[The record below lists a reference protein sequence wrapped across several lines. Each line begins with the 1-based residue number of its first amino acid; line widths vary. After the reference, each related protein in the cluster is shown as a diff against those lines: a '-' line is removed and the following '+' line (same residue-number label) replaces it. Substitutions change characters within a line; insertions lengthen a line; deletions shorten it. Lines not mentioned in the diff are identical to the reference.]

1 MAVQNKSASRLITK
15 AVAAILLLAPFLVV
29 PTYGQQDSICVTTYD
44 PTKDYFPDKS
54 QVDGGA
60 LFSITYNLNYK
71 VLKNTSLNTTYIL
84 TQCGT
89 PAPNA
94 TVVPRTNTTIF
105 IQIPVTN
112 LASLATTAVSY
123 IEMLGKQA
131 AIKAVDTEG
140 LVSSP
145 CVQAGLEKGTIVGLE
160 DSNNTLRVEQMKKVD
175 VVFSSFGVD
184 PGTENKTVITSEVED
199 PSPLNRA
206 EWLEFYST
214 FFNAEKVAQTLTA
227 SINNNYNCLK
237 SAATTKTTTKP
248 IIAWS
253 LYDAPSSYNNNTAS
267 WLLSSAPYKR
277 ILSTDAGAV
286 FFNGTNSSTF
296 STPAAFAAAVQSVDI
311 LIDESVSGSTYDAF
325 LQNYQLSTTAAP
337 GSTLKFIQNKA
348 VFREDG
354 LVNPNDGRDWF
365 GGAVAMDDAVLQ
377 DLVRVVHPELFK
389 ISQYNWIRNIAKN
402 ESMQLLTSANCTA
415 ADATTPVPD
424 RALSCA
430 SLQAGGGSG
439 SGNSANGLASGILTL
454 ALGLLVTLAIL

>member
-1 MAVQNKSASRLITK
+1 MITK

-29 PTYGQQDSICVTTYD
+29 PTCGQQSTACVTTYD
-44 PTKDYFPDKS
+44 PTEDYFLDKS

-71 VLKNTSLNTTYIL
+71 VVKNTSLNTTYIL

-89 PAPNA
+89 PTPNA
-94 TVVPRTNTTIF
+94 TIVPRTNTTIF

-160 DSNNTLRVEQMKKVD
+160 DSNSTLRAEQMTKVD
-175 VVFSSFGVD
+175 VVFSSYGVD

-199 PSPLNRA
+199 SSPLNRA
-206 EWLEFYST
+206 EWLEFYAT
-214 FFNAEKVAQTLTA
+214 FFNAEKAAQTLTA
-227 SINNNYNCLK
+227 SINNNYNCYK
-237 SAATTKTTTKP
+237 SAATTKATTKP
-248 IIAWS
+248 IIAWAS
-253 LYDAPSSYNNNTAS
+253 YDAPSSYNNNTAS
-267 WLLSSAPYKR
+267 WLLSSATYKS
-277 ILSTDAGAV
+277 ILSTDAGAT
-286 FFNGTNSSTF
+286 FFNGTDSSTF
-296 STPAAFAAAVQSVDI
+296 STSAAFATAVQTVDI

-325 LQNYQLSTTAAP
+325 LENYQLSTTAAP

-377 DLVRVVHPELFK
+377 DLVRAVHPELFT

-402 ESMQLLTSANCTA
+402 ETMQLLTSANCTA
-415 ADATTPVPD
+415 ADTTTPVPD

-430 SLQAGGGSG
+430 SLKAGGGSG

-454 ALGLLVTLAIL
+454 ALGLLATLAIF

>member
-430 SLQAGGGSG
+430 SLQPGGGSG